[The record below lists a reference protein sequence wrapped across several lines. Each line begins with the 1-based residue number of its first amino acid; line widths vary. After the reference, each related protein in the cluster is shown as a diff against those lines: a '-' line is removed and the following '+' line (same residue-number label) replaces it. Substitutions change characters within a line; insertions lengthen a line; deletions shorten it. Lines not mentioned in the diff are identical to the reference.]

1 MRCVDCPVISALQGV
16 LTLLLM
22 ILVGVLLRVLKII
35 PEEVEGPLNSM
46 TMKIAIPCVIYLNA
60 VKYITPDFLH
70 EMGFWLL
77 LPAGLILSL
86 MALGLLLIKVFRI
99 DERNRG
105 VFLVMFSLSNAI
117 MIGLPV
123 NVACFGEDCMPY
135 VIAYFLPN
143 TIIFWTIG
151 NMLMAHDGGQKI
163 RFDLNTMKN
172 LLSPPVCGLIIG
184 VIISFSGIILPD
196 FLNSAIKQVGNV
208 AVPMSLFLTG
218 MALAKMGR
226 KAFKLSKEGFII
238 LGAKMLLAPAVCLA
252 VLVGLGAGTMM
263 TAVYTM
269 ESAMPVMN
277 QSVILARHYGANYRL
292 SAQMLTVTTLFS
304 IVFVPLLVFVMSVV
318 LGIG

>member
-1 MRCVDCPVISALQGV
+1 MSVMSAMQGV
-16 LTLLLM
+16 LTLLIM
-22 ILVGVLLRVLKII
+22 IFVGVALRKLHII

-46 TMKIAIPCVIYLNA
+46 TMKVAIPCVIYLNA

-86 MALGLLLIKVFRI
+86 MALGILLIRIFHI
-99 DERNRG
+99 DEKNRG

-151 NMLMAHDGGQKI
+151 NMLMARDGGQKI
-163 RFDLNTMKN
+163 RFDINTLKN
-172 LLSPPVCGLIIG
+172 LLSPPVLGLIIG
-184 VIISFSGIILPD
+184 TAVSFAGITLPA
-196 FLNSAIKQVGNV
+196 FLSSAIKQMGNI

-218 MALAKMGR
+218 MALAKMGK
-226 KAFKLSKEGFII
+226 KAFVLPREGVIV
-238 LGAKMLLAPAVCLA
+238 LVAKVLLAPAVLLG
-252 VLVGLGAGTMM
+252 VLISLGAGTMM

-304 IVFVPLLVFVMSVV
+304 IVFVPLLVFVMSIILKVV
-318 LGIG
+318 